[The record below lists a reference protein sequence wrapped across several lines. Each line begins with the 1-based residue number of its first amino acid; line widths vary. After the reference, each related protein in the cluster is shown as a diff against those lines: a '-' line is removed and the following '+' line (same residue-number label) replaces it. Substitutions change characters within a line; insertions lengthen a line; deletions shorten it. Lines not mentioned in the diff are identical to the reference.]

1 MPKTIATVDEYDAA
15 TQRIS
20 ELENFAEGT
29 PQADEL
35 GRARR
40 CRHGMG
46 QKPTTTPRY
55 GRMSA

>member
-35 GRARR
+35 GELVAAVMEWDKT
-40 CRHGMG
+40 HDDATVW
-46 QKPTTTPRY
+46 KE
-55 GRMSA
+55 